1 MFLKSDFIFVYDD
14 AAMNASLPSS
24 ISLARRAPGQCAEV
38 KAVDESSPIG
48 RRLLELGFRPGT
60 RLRVIRRAPLGD
72 PTTYE
77 LRGSRFCLRRSE
89 AERIAVAPLDG

>member
-1 MFLKSDFIFVYDD
+1 
-14 AAMNASLPSS
+14 MNVTLPSS
-24 ISLARRAPGQCAEV
+24 RIVPLSRLEPGESAEV
-38 KAVDESSPIG
+38 KAVDGASPIG

-60 RLRVIRRAPLGD
+60 ELRVIRRAPLGD

-89 AERIAVAPLDG
+89 AERITVATLRIDVADPLVFSR